1 MPDSQMDPQQESPP
15 TDPARHAK
23 APSRRRLL
31 RDLVRPGK
39 GQFVVGLALCV
50 TAFIVVVTLQSQANQ
65 PEFSGVRQADLI
77 QLLDNVTSE
86 TRRLED
92 QVRKLEAARTELESG
107 ANRDQAARAEAD
119 RRLEQAQIL
128 AGTVPAK
135 GPGIRIVISDPAH
148 AVTAELLLD
157 ALEELRDA
165 GAEVISLNDTVR
177 VVMDTSL
184 STAADGSI
192 EADGVKLTA
201 PYTIEAIGDP
211 STLEA
216 GARFRGGL
224 VSEVEGDRVGGS
236 ATITQL
242 DDLTIKSITKPREY
256 VFARPR

>member
-1 MPDSQMDPQQESPP
+1 MPDPQPALPP
-15 TDPARHAK
+15 TETGRSTQQAT
-23 APSRRRLL
+23 RRRAL
-31 RDLVRPGK
+31 RDLLRPGK
-39 GQFVVGLALCV
+39 GQFVVGLALCL
-50 TAFIVVVTLQSQANQ
+50 TGFIVVVTLQSQAAQ

-92 QVRKLEAARTELESG
+92 QVRSLESSRSELETG
-107 ANRDQAARAEAD
+107 ANRDEAAKAEAD

-135 GPGIRIVISDPAH
+135 GPGIRMVISDPAH
-148 AVTAELLLD
+148 SVTAELLLD

-165 GAEVISLNDTVR
+165 GAEVISLDGSVR
-177 VVMDTSL
+177 VVMDTAL

-192 EADGVKLTA
+192 TADGVTLSA

-211 STLEA
+211 ATLEA

-236 ATITQL
+236 VTITQL
-242 DDLTIKSITKPREY
+242 DELTIATIAQPHEY
-256 VFARPR
+256 VYARPR